1 MEVLG
6 TATKDDDLEAH
17 LEAHLKPEAV
27 PLVTSDLLET
37 PRPTRDR
44 LASYQ
49 SDESDK
55 NRPESMSPISYQRQH
70 DIHPLVPTIV
80 IQGETPRPSMSVS
93 YSAPDLEGRY
103 EDGDELD
110 FGEAMVSGHEIRE
123 SSAMVGHSQDS
134 SAESWKSA
142 REGTQYVL

>member
-6 TATKDDDLEAH
+6 TATRDDD

-37 PRPTRDR
+37 PRPARDR

-49 SDESDK
+49 SDETDN
-55 NRPESMSPISYQRQH
+55 NRPTSMSPISYQRQH
-70 DIHPLVPTIV
+70 DIHPVVPTII

-103 EDGDELD
+103 EDGDESD
-110 FGEAMVSGHEIRE
+110 YGDVIAGGHGSRE
-123 SSAMVGHSQDS
+123 SSIGIGHGQDS
-134 SAESWKSA
+134 SADSWVSA
-142 REGTQYVL
+142 RDGGQYVL